1 MYRFKSV
8 LLFFVLVN
16 VCNGQ
21 QNTQNLT
28 ENEIRP
34 YEFTFNI
41 ADFQHRSEKRDD
53 DGLISGEYGFITA
66 DGIYHETAY
75 TTNKEGDFI
84 VTKMKHR
91 KVLSLKDA
99 VDIYKDKPE
108 QAKILEESMKRPCA
122 DCETGELDRQESASF
137 IKVETTPQ
145 PPRRNDVRFEK
156 RFEQVTK
163 EMMKILNKK
172 LEDTLKGN
180 AESLYTLKDSQ
191 KLPGYYNRLG
201 KELNAPNK
209 NATYE
214 VIRDMIE
221 AAKKTLGEDNV
232 GNDEVN
238 LALLEKMANDL
249 FYKFN
254 FTSSSH
260 SHWEDGFRDGRKD
273 GEFNAKFKD
282 GIDTHVKYTSNE
294 FGYQPNITLV
304 PRQKDDRENIPI
316 TKNLRIDKNEN
327 SQKNLTTTEKVPYK
341 GYYFNWL
348 GK

>member
-1 MYRFKSV
+1 MYHFKSV

-16 VCNGQ
+16 VCNSQ

-108 QAKILEESMKRPCA
+108 QAKILIESMKRPCV

-145 PPRRNDVRFEK
+145 PPRKNDVRFEK

-163 EMMKILNKK
+163 EMIKILNKK

-214 VIRDMIE
+214 PFLKKWPMICSINSILPVLHIVTGKMVFE
-221 AAKKTLGEDNV
+221 MV
-232 GNDEVN
+232 
-238 LALLEKMANDL
+238 EKM
-249 FYKFN
+249 
-254 FTSSSH
+254 
-260 SHWEDGFRDGRKD
+260 
-273 GEFNAKFKD
+273 
-282 GIDTHVKYTSNE
+282 
-294 FGYQPNITLV
+294 
-304 PRQKDDRENIPI
+304 
-316 TKNLRIDKNEN
+316 NEN
-327 SQKNLTTTEKVPYK
+327 SQKNLSTTEKVPYK